1 MLRFGKKVAKY
12 RVWILVLSVL
22 LLIPSAFGF
31 LSTRVNYDIL
41 CYLPDDIETMEGQ
54 QILLDDFGKGAYA
67 LFVADGLTDSQAAQ
81 VKAEIEQIDHVA
93 EVLWYDS
100 VADISVPQEMLPD
113 KLYDAFHSGDATM
126 MAIFLDTGTS
136 ADETMDAIT
145 EMRQVAG
152 QQCFISSMSAIV
164 TDTRDLVQ
172 QELFWYVL
180 IAVVLCCVVLAIT
193 MDSWLAPALFM
204 ANIGVAVIYNLGTNV
219 IQGEISFVTMAL
231 AAVLQLAVTMDYS
244 IFLWNSYR
252 EQRELYDDREEA
264 MARAISMTIGSVA
277 GSSLTTIAGFVALC
291 FMSFTLGMDLGIVMA
306 KGVVLGVLCT
316 VTVLPALILVCDKA
330 IQKTTHRALNLNGEK
345 ISNFVVR
352 HNKVFLVV
360 ILLLWIPSIFGY
372 NRVQVYYNLDSS
384 LPDYLPSV
392 QANQELNETFDM
404 STIHI
409 ILADENLE
417 AKDVKNMLSE
427 IEQVDG
433 VSFALS
439 EDSLIGSRIPKD
451 FLPASATEELASGG
465 RQLMII
471 GSKYKV
477 ASDEA
482 NAQVDQ
488 LNEILKRYDPSGL
501 LIGEAPCTKDLIT
514 ITDHDFTVV
523 SAVSIVL
530 IFLIILLVLRSVSLP
545 VILVLVIEL
554 AIYINMS
561 ISYYTGTVLPFIA
574 SIVIGTI
581 QLGATVDYAILMTN
595 RYEHERMSGK
605 DKVEATKAALASSI
619 PSIVTSA
626 LGFFAATIGVGVYS
640 DVDLIGSLCLLMARG
655 ALISMAIV
663 ILLLPSL
670 YLLCDKLILKTSW
683 GLRAKKHKRTEQAI
697 G

>member
-330 IQKTTHRALNLNGEK
+330 IQKTTHRAFNLNGEK

>member
-81 VKAEIEQIDHVA
+81 VKAELEQIDHVA

-100 VADISVPQEMLPD
+100 VADLSVPQEILPD

-145 EMRQVAG
+145 EMRRVAG
-152 QQCFISSMSAIV
+152 EQCFISSMSAIV

-204 ANIGVAVIYNLGTNV
+204 ANIGVAVIYNLGTNF

-306 KGVVLGVLCT
+306 KGVVLGVICT

-360 ILLLWIPSIFGY
+360 IMLLWIPSIFGY

-392 QANQELNETFDM
+392 QANQKLTETFDM

-409 ILADENLE
+409 ILADEELE

-451 FLPASATEELASGG
+451 FLPASATEELESSG

-471 GSKYKV
+471 GSEYKV

-482 NAQVDQ
+482 NAQVDR

-605 DKVEATKAALASSI
+605 DKVEATKTALASSI

-655 ALISMAIV
+655 ALISMAVV

-683 GLRAKKHKRTEQAI
+683 GLRAKKHKFTEQAI

>member
-1 MLRFGKKVAKY
+1 
-12 RVWILVLSVL
+12 
-22 LLIPSAFGF
+22 
-31 LSTRVNYDIL
+31 
-41 CYLPDDIETMEGQ
+41 
-54 QILLDDFGKGAYA
+54 
-67 LFVADGLTDSQAAQ
+67 
-81 VKAEIEQIDHVA
+81 
-93 EVLWYDS
+93 
-100 VADISVPQEMLPD
+100 
-113 KLYDAFHSGDATM
+113 
-126 MAIFLDTGTS
+126 
-136 ADETMDAIT
+136 
-145 EMRQVAG
+145 
-152 QQCFISSMSAIV
+152 
-164 TDTRDLVQ
+164 
-172 QELFWYVL
+172 
-180 IAVVLCCVVLAIT
+180 
-193 MDSWLAPALFM
+193 
-204 ANIGVAVIYNLGTNV
+204 
-219 IQGEISFVTMAL
+219 
-231 AAVLQLAVTMDYS
+231 
-244 IFLWNSYR
+244 
-252 EQRELYDDREEA
+252 

-306 KGVVLGVLCT
+306 KGVVLGVICT
-316 VTVLPALILVCDKA
+316 VTVLPALILVCDKP
-330 IQKTTHRALNLNGEK
+330 IQKTTHRAFNLNGEK

-360 ILLLWIPSIFGY
+360 ILLLWIPAIFGY

-392 QANQELNETFDM
+392 QANQKLTETFDM

-409 ILADENLE
+409 ILADEDLE
-417 AKDVKNMLSE
+417 AKDVKSMLSE
-427 IEQVDG
+427 IEDLDG

-451 FLPASATEELASGG
+451 FLPESATEELASGG

-471 GSKYKV
+471 GSQYKV
-477 ASDEA
+477 ATDEA

-488 LNEILKRYDPSGL
+488 LNEILKRYDPEGL

-514 ITDHDFTVV
+514 ITDHDFAVV

-545 VILVLVIEL
+545 IILVLVIEL

-561 ISYYTGTVLPFIA
+561 ISYYTGAVLPFIA

-626 LGFFAATIGVGVYS
+626 LGFFAATIGVGIYS

-655 ALISMAIV
+655 ALISMAVV

-683 GLRAKKHKRTEQAI
+683 GLRAKKHKLTEQET
-697 G
+697 

>member
-81 VKAEIEQIDHVA
+81 VKAELEQIDHVA

-100 VADISVPQEMLPD
+100 VADLSVPQEMLPD

-145 EMRQVAG
+145 EMRRVAG
-152 QQCFISSMSAIV
+152 EQCFISSMSAIV

-204 ANIGVAVIYNLGTNV
+204 ANIGVAVIYNLGTNF

-306 KGVVLGVLCT
+306 KGVVLGVICT

-360 ILLLWIPSIFGY
+360 IMLLWIPSIFGY

-392 QANQELNETFDM
+392 QANQKLAETFDM

-409 ILADENLE
+409 ILADEDLE

-451 FLPASATEELASGG
+451 FLPASATEELESGG

-471 GSKYKV
+471 GSEYKV

-482 NAQVDQ
+482 NAQVDR

-605 DKVEATKAALASSI
+605 DKVEATKTALASSI

-655 ALISMAIV
+655 ALISMAVV

-683 GLRAKKHKRTEQAI
+683 GLRAKKHKFTEQAI